1 MNRKNEV
8 METYRQYAGKHLKTT
23 PPKDRE
29 RVQEARK
36 KVKDQRRKITQKKE
50 KKIGFKMGKA
60 LEKYQSG
67 HDLQSALD
75 TTYDKP
81 TTIKQFLSRK
91 SALNEIPKAIEI
103 RQAGQR
109 YLVENDLPTKYI
121 DTLAD
126 TMQSADKDK
135 DKTDAAYKLH
145 KVFMDYLNDPVPE
158 MVRQLSQTNIT
169 NIINV
174 ESNTDINE
182 QIREQARKLFE
193 EQEKFIDVYPIEEE
207 SET

>member
-1 MNRKNEV
+1 MIKNDTMKV
-8 METYRQYAGKHLKTT
+8 YRQYAGRHLKTLSPT
-23 PPKDRE
+23 EKENVKRARNEVKKQRLELPK
-29 RVQEARK
+29 RK
-36 KVKDQRRKITQKKE
+36 K
-50 KKIGFKMGKA
+50 KKIPYKMEKA
-60 LEKYQSG
+60 LEKYQEG

-81 TTIKQFLSRK
+81 TTIKDFLAK
-91 SALNEIPKAIEI
+91 KTAVNELPRAIEV

-109 YLVENDLPTKYI
+109 YMVEKDLPTKYI

-193 EQEKFIDVYPIEEE
+193 EQEKFIDVYPIKDEP
-207 SET
+207 ET

>member
-1 MNRKNEV
+1 MQKNDTMKV
-8 METYRQYAGKHLKTT
+8 YRQYSGKHLKTLSPT
-23 PPKDRE
+23 EKENVKRARNEVKKQRLELPK
-29 RVQEARK
+29 RK
-36 KVKDQRRKITQKKE
+36 K
-50 KKIGFKMGKA
+50 KKIPYKMEKT
-60 LEKYQSG
+60 LEKYQEG

-81 TTIKQFLSRK
+81 TTIKDFLAK
-91 SALNEIPKAIEI
+91 KTAVNELPKVIEV

-109 YLVENDLPTKYI
+109 YMVEKDLPTKYI

-126 TMQSADKDK
+126 TMQTAAASK

-145 KVFMDYLNDPVPE
+145 KVFMDYLNDPVPD

-174 ESNTDINE
+174 TENKDINE
-182 QIREQARKLFE
+182 QVRQKAKELFQ
-193 EQEKFIDVYPIEEE
+193 EQEKFIDVYPIEPEN
-207 SET
+207 